1 MNLIKNNFIDIKK
14 LDDIIKKFDYAD
26 PKLTRSY
33 FLYMLA
39 HQKIIGKIESYLSR
53 FEVTSTQ
60 VSILLLLFV
69 NKNKVLTPGS
79 ISKKLGL
86 SNPTIS
92 NVIKTLNK
100 KQFLKKEVSPKDRR
114 YCNISITPAGLDF
127 LDRVMSE
134 YHVIYEKLL
143 MDFSDGELEN
153 LDQNSLKIFY
163 NLDSL

>member
-1 MNLIKNNFIDIKK
+1 MKNSSLDITK
-14 LDDIIKKFDYAD
+14 LDNIIKRFDYID
-26 PKLTRSY
+26 KDLTKAY
-33 FLYMLA
+33 FTYMLT
-39 HQKIIGKIESYLSR
+39 HQKIVGKIESYLNR
-53 FEVTSTQ
+53 FDLTSTQ
-60 VSILLLLFV
+60 VSILLLLSV
-69 NKNKVLTPGS
+69 NEKNYQTPGV

-134 YHVIYEKLL
+134 YYLIYEKLL
-143 MDFSDGELEN
+143 KDFSDEELEN

-163 NLDSL
+163 NLDFL